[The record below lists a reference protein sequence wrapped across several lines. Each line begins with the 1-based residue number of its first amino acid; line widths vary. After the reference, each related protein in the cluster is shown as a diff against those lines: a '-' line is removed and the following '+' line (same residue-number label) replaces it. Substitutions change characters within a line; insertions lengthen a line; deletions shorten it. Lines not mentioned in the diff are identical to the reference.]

1 MRKTHIFD
9 FDGTLVNSMPT
20 WIAKVMNIL
29 HTTGTPY
36 PEDILKHIVT
46 LGDAGTARYF
56 RDVLGVPLSLDEMF
70 VMMDEYAL
78 PRYSNEVPIKDGV
91 IPYLKWLREQGC
103 TIHVLTA
110 SPHKMVDPCLKRI
123 GIYDWFGYVWSCDDF
138 GTTKSNPDIY
148 RQAAEKI
155 GVAVSDCVF
164 YDDSIAAIRTANQAS
179 MPTVGIFDD
188 YARDYLPDMQK
199 ESGRFAFSMD
209 ELIGA

>member
-110 SPHKMVDPCLKRI
+110 SPHKMVDSCLKRI

-188 YARDYLPDMQK
+188 YARDYLPDMQA